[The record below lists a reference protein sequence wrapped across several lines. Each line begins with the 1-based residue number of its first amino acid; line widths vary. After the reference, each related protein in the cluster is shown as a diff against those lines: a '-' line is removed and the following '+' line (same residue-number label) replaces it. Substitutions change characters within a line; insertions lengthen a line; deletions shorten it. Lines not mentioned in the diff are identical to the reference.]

1 MGMDREKPNGGRTR
15 RHSKEPSSL
24 SAGKAEPGQSLE
36 DLLAEHPA
44 AVPSS
49 FPTSAKNPRS
59 NPRSGIPGAIA
70 LNASAEAGSPGPR
83 LAPRVVPALAPAQ
96 VRLPPVS
103 EIRCVN
109 TTRLLPSKYSESVLT
124 RIADNDE
131 DLQLIFALDS
141 ATNDRLLAEGN
152 LRLGI
157 TARELVFEV
166 PYSRIIN
173 AAYTHPHPQG
183 ARFSTPYRGAWYAGL
198 ELATA
203 KAEVLFHRAVQ
214 FAEIHWQQPEELEY
228 DQYTADFNGC
238 FHDLRPSAF
247 SDEERACSSPTAG
260 FASTAGG
267 SGPLLLAPQQ
277 GTPNGDQPLTI
288 QAAQAPPSPA
298 DFAECLALD
307 SYIASQQLSIQLLEA
322 GSFGVVYPS
331 ARRTGGNC
339 IACFRPSLVSNVRK
353 RDLYRLRWFP
363 DRPATFV
370 RSPRV
375 LPSAELPKVAERS
388 G

>member
-1 MGMDREKPNGGRTR
+1 MGMDREKPKHGRTR
-15 RHSKEPSSL
+15 RHAEEPPSP
-24 SAGKAEPGQSLE
+24 SANDAQHALTLE
-36 DLLAEHPA
+36 DLLAEHA
-44 AVPSS
+44 AAAPNTSPMPS
-49 FPTSAKNPRS
+49 KNPRA
-59 NPRSGIPGAIA
+59 NPGLVVSEALV
-70 LNASAEAGSPGPR
+70 LNASAEASSSGPR
-83 LAPRVVPALAPAQ
+83 LTPRAVPAPSHA
-96 VRLPPVS
+96 RLPPVS
-103 EIRCVN
+103 EVRCVN

-124 RIADNDE
+124 RIAESDE

-157 TARELVFEV
+157 TARELVFDV
-166 PYSRIIN
+166 PSCRIIN

-203 KAEVLFHRAVQ
+203 KAEVLFHRTVQ
-214 FAEIHWQQPEELEY
+214 FAEINWQQPEELEY

-238 FHDLRPSAF
+238 FHDLRPGAF
-247 SDEERACSSPTAG
+247 SGEEHACYSQSPDFEPHPG
-260 FASTAGG
+260 V
-267 SGPLLLAPQQ
+267 GPLLVAQHADAQTWERAP
-277 GTPNGDQPLTI
+277 TI
-288 QAAQAPPSPA
+288 QAAEAPPSA
-298 DFAECLALD
+298 AEFAECLALN

-322 GSFGVVYPS
+322 GSLGILYPS
-331 ARRTGGNC
+331 ARRPGGNC

-375 LPSAELPKVAERS
+375 LPAMGLPRVTER
-388 G
+388 GAG